1 MGRRKRFAWWRSLIR
16 TPIPIRIFRTT
27 MIFSEELKMRNAGK
41 FFAMAGVAMI
51 LLLSGAGIQA
61 QDAAS
66 APPPPPAPGHGFG
79 HGPGRDEI
87 RFLGFEAGLGD
98 KTVTGSPFSA
108 SFSTVTTETL
118 ADGNQ
123 IKHSSTGTIA
133 RDSQGRTR
141 RDLTLPAFGPMA
153 VAGQAAPHVTFVND
167 PVAGTRYILEADTKT
182 ARQMPPPPDKAEFT
196 KEAHRGGPGADAAA
210 DKETV
215 ATSLGTQTIGGVTAE
230 GTRYTRTIPAGQIG
244 NAKPIVIVTERWYSP
259 DLQMVVMTK
268 RSDPRSGDTTFTM
281 STIART
287 EPAANLFQVPADY
300 AVTKAEPRG
309 AFRRGG
315 PGGPPPPE
323 E

>member
-1 MGRRKRFAWWRSLIR
+1 
-16 TPIPIRIFRTT
+16 
-27 MIFSEELKMRNAGK
+27 MILSEELKMRKSRK

-51 LLLSGAGIQA
+51 LLLAGAGMQA

-66 APPPPPAPGHGFG
+66 APPPPPPAGHGFG

-98 KTVTGSPFSA
+98 KTVTGAPFSA
-108 SFSTVTTETL
+108 SFSTETTETL

-123 IKHSSTGTIA
+123 IKHTSTGTIA

-141 RDLTLPAFGPMA
+141 RDMTLPAFGPMA
-153 VAGQAAPHVTFVND
+153 VAGQSAPPHVTFVND
-167 PVAGTRYILEADTKT
+167 PVGGTRYILEADTKT

-196 KEAHRGGPGADAAA
+196 KGAHRGGPGAGAASAAA

-215 ATSLGTQTIGGVTAE
+215 TTSLGTQTIGGVTAE

-244 NAKPIVIVTERWYSP
+244 NVKPIVVVTERWYSSE
-259 DLQMVVMTK
+259 LQMVVMTK
-268 RSDPRSGDTTFTM
+268 RSDPRSGDTVFQMT
-281 STIART
+281 SIART
-287 EPAANLFQVPADY
+287 EPAATLFQVPADY
-300 AVTKAEPRG
+300 TVAQASAHVRG
-309 AFRRGG
+309 AVRMA
-315 PGGPPPPE
+315 GPPPPE

>member
-1 MGRRKRFAWWRSLIR
+1 
-16 TPIPIRIFRTT
+16 
-27 MIFSEELKMRNAGK
+27 MIFSEELKMRNGAK

-51 LLLSGAGIQA
+51 LLVSGAALQA

-66 APPPPPAPGHGFG
+66 APPPPPPPGRGFG

-98 KTVTGSPFSA
+98 KTVAGAPFSA
-108 SFSTVTTETL
+108 SFSTETTETL

-123 IKHSSTGTIA
+123 IKQTSTGTIA

-141 RDLTLPAFGPMA
+141 RDMTLPAFGAVA

-182 ARQMPPPPDKAEFT
+182 ARQMPPPPDKSQFT
-196 KEAHRGGPGADAAA
+196 RKAHNGGGPGAEAA

-215 ATSLGTQTIGGVTAE
+215 TTSLGTQTIGGVTAE

-244 NAKPIVIVTERWYSP
+244 NAKPIVIVSERWYSA

-268 RSDPRSGDTTFTM
+268 RSDPRSGDTTFQMT
-281 STIART
+281 SIART
-287 EPAANLFQVPADY
+287 EPAASLFQVPAGY
-300 AVTKAEPRG
+300 TVAQAEPRG
-309 AFRRGG
+309 AFRHGR
-315 PGGPPPPE
+315 PGAPPAAPE

>member
-1 MGRRKRFAWWRSLIR
+1 MSKSGRY
-16 TPIPIRIFRTT
+16 
-27 MIFSEELKMRNAGK
+27 
-41 FFAMAGVAMI
+41 FAMAGVAMV
-51 LLLSGAGIQA
+51 LLLAGARMQA

-66 APPPPPAPGHGFG
+66 APPPPPPAGHGFG

-98 KTVTGSPFSA
+98 KTVTGAPFSA
-108 SFSTVTTETL
+108 SFSTESTETL

-123 IKHSSTGTIA
+123 IKHTSTGTIA

-141 RDLTLPAFGPMA
+141 RDMTLPAFGPMA

-182 ARQMPPPPDKAEFT
+182 ARQMPPPPDKSEFT
-196 KEAHRGGPGADAAA
+196 KGAHTGGHGAA

-215 ATSLGTQTIGGVTAE
+215 TTSLGTQTIGGVSAE

-268 RSDPRSGDTTFTM
+268 RSDPRSGDTVFQMT
-281 STIART
+281 SIARA
-287 EPAANLFQVPADY
+287 EPAASLFQVPADY

-309 AFRRGG
+309 AFRHGG
-315 PGGPPPPE
+315 PGGPPAAPE

>member
-1 MGRRKRFAWWRSLIR
+1 
-16 TPIPIRIFRTT
+16 
-27 MIFSEELKMRNAGK
+27 MIHFSEELEMRHKAK
-41 FFAMAGVAMI
+41 LFAMAGVAMI
-51 LLLSGAGIQA
+51 LLLAGAAVRA

-66 APPPPPAPGHGFG
+66 APPPPPPPGHGYG

-98 KTVTGSPFSA
+98 KVVTGAPFSA
-108 SFSTVTTETL
+108 SFSTESTETL

-123 IKHSSTGTIA
+123 IKHTSTGTIA

-141 RDLTLPAFGPMA
+141 RDMTVPAFGPMA

-182 ARQMPPPPDKAEFT
+182 ARQMPPPPDKSEFT
-196 KEAHRGGPGADAAA
+196 RKPHTGGAGAGAA

-215 ATSLGTQTIGGVTAE
+215 TTSLGTQTLGGVTAE

-244 NAKPIVIVTERWYSP
+244 NAKPIVIVTERWYSA

-268 RSDPRSGDTTFTM
+268 RSDPRSGDTTFQMT
-281 STIART
+281 SIART
-287 EPAANLFQVPADY
+287 EPAASLFQVPTDY
-300 AVTKAEPRG
+300 TVAQMNPHVRG
-309 AFRRGG
+309 AVRMAG
-315 PGGPPPPE
+315 PAAPE

>member
-1 MGRRKRFAWWRSLIR
+1 MSKSG
-16 TPIPIRIFRTT
+16 
-27 MIFSEELKMRNAGK
+27 N

-51 LLLSGAGIQA
+51 LLLAGAGMQA

-66 APPPPPAPGHGFG
+66 APPPPPPPGHGYG

-87 RFLGFEAGLGD
+87 RLLGFEAGLGD
-98 KTVTGSPFSA
+98 KVVTGAPFSA
-108 SFSTVTTETL
+108 SFSTETTETL

-123 IKHSSTGTIA
+123 IKHNSTGTIA

-141 RDLTLPAFGPMA
+141 RDMTLPAFGPMA

-182 ARQMPPPPDKAEFT
+182 ARQMPPPPDKSQFT
-196 KEAHRGGPGADAAA
+196 RKAHNGGGPGAEAA

-215 ATSLGTQTIGGVTAE
+215 TTSLGTQTIGGVTAE

-244 NAKPIVIVTERWYSP
+244 NAKPIVIVTERWYSA

-268 RSDPRSGDTTFTM
+268 RSDPRSGDTTFQMT
-281 STIART
+281 SIART
-287 EPAANLFQVPADY
+287 EPAASLFQVPTDY
-300 AVTKAEPRG
+300 AVSKAAPRG
-309 AFRRGG
+309 EFRGG
-315 PGGPPPPE
+315 RGAAAAPE

>member
-1 MGRRKRFAWWRSLIR
+1 MK
-16 TPIPIRIFRTT
+16 
-27 MIFSEELKMRNAGK
+27 NQGK

-51 LLLSGAGIQA
+51 LLLSGAGLRA

-66 APPPPPAPGHGFG
+66 APPPPPPPGHGFG

-98 KTVTGSPFSA
+98 KVVTGAPFSA
-108 SFSTVTTETL
+108 SFSTESTETL

-123 IKHSSTGTIA
+123 IKHTSTGTIA

-141 RDLTLPAFGPMA
+141 RDMTVPAFGPMA
-153 VAGQAAPHVTFVND
+153 VAGQTAPHVTFVND
-167 PVAGTRYILEADTKT
+167 PVAGSRYILEADTKT
-182 ARQMPPPPDKAEFT
+182 ARLMPPPPDKAEFT
-196 KEAHRGGPGADAAA
+196 RKSHSGGGPGAEVA

-215 ATSLGTQTIGGVTAE
+215 TASLGTQTIGGVTAE

-244 NAKPIVIVTERWYSP
+244 NAKPLVIVTERWYSA

-268 RSDPRSGDTTFTM
+268 RSDPRSGETTFQMT
-281 STIART
+281 SIART
-287 EPAANLFQVPADY
+287 EPAASLFQVPTDY
-300 AVTKAEPRG
+300 TLAKMAPRG
-309 AFRRGG
+309 AFRGG
-315 PGGPPPPE
+315 PGAPPAAPE

>member
-1 MGRRKRFAWWRSLIR
+1 
-16 TPIPIRIFRTT
+16 

-98 KTVTGSPFSA
+98 KVVTGAPFSA
-108 SFSTVTTETL
+108 SFTTESTETL

-123 IKHSSTGTIA
+123 IKHTSTGTIA

-141 RDLTLPAFGPMA
+141 GDMTLPAFGPMA

-182 ARQMPPPPDKAEFT
+182 ARLMPPPPDKAEFARKGHT
-196 KEAHRGGPGADAAA
+196 GAPGAGAAAA
-210 DKETV
+210 DKDVVT
-215 ATSLGTQTIGGVTAE
+215 TSLGTQTIGGVTAE

-244 NAKPIVIVTERWYSP
+244 NAKPIVITTERWYSA

-268 RSDPRSGDTTFTM
+268 RSDPRSGDTVFQMTN
-281 STIART
+281 IART
-287 EPAANLFQVPADY
+287 EPAASLFQVPADY
-300 AVTKAEPRG
+300 TVAQMNPHVRG
-309 AFRRGG
+309 AARMSG
-315 PGGPPPPE
+315 PPPPPE

>member
-1 MGRRKRFAWWRSLIR
+1 
-16 TPIPIRIFRTT
+16 
-27 MIFSEELKMRNAGK
+27 MIFSEELKMRNGAK

-51 LLLSGAGIQA
+51 LLVSGAALQA

-66 APPPPPAPGHGFG
+66 APPPPPPPGRGFG

-98 KTVTGSPFSA
+98 KTVAGAPFSA
-108 SFSTVTTETL
+108 SFSTETTETL

-123 IKHSSTGTIA
+123 IKQTSTGTIA

-141 RDLTLPAFGPMA
+141 RDMTLPAFGAVA

-196 KEAHRGGPGADAAA
+196 RGAHNGGHGAA

-215 ATSLGTQTIGGVTAE
+215 TTSLGTQTIGGVTAE
-230 GTRYTRTIPAGQIG
+230 GTRYTRTIPAG
-244 NAKPIVIVTERWYSP
+244 
-259 DLQMVVMTK
+259 
-268 RSDPRSGDTTFTM
+268 
-281 STIART
+281 
-287 EPAANLFQVPADY
+287 
-300 AVTKAEPRG
+300 
-309 AFRRGG
+309 
-315 PGGPPPPE
+315 
-323 E
+323 

>member
-1 MGRRKRFAWWRSLIR
+1 
-16 TPIPIRIFRTT
+16 
-27 MIFSEELKMRNAGK
+27 MIFSEELKMKNQRK

-51 LLLSGAGIQA
+51 LLLSGAGLRA

-66 APPPPPAPGHGFG
+66 APPPPPPPGHGFG

-87 RFLGFEAGLGD
+87 RILGFEAGLGD
-98 KTVTGSPFSA
+98 KTVTGAPFSA
-108 SFSTVTTETL
+108 SFSTETTETL

-123 IKHSSTGTIA
+123 IKHTSTGTIA

-141 RDLTLPAFGPMA
+141 RDMTLPALGPNA

-182 ARQMPPPPDKAEFT
+182 ARQMPAPPDKSQFT
-196 KEAHRGGPGADAAA
+196 RKTHTGGGPGAEAA

-215 ATSLGTQTIGGVTAE
+215 TTSLGTQTIGGVTAE

-244 NAKPIVIVTERWYSP
+244 NAKPIVIVSERWYSA

-268 RSDPRSGDTTFTM
+268 RSDPRSGETVFQMT
-281 STIART
+281 SIART
-287 EPAANLFQVPADY
+287 EPAASLFQVPGDY
-300 AVTKAEPRG
+300 TLAKAGPHG
-309 AFRRGG
+309 AFRGG
-315 PGGPPPPE
+315 PGGPPPPPE

>member
-1 MGRRKRFAWWRSLIR
+1 
-16 TPIPIRIFRTT
+16 
-27 MIFSEELKMRNAGK
+27 MRHKAK
-41 FFAMAGVAMI
+41 SFAMAGVAMI
-51 LLLSGAGIQA
+51 LLLTGAGLQA

-66 APPPPPAPGHGFG
+66 APPPPPPPGHGFG

-98 KTVTGSPFSA
+98 KTVTGAPFSA
-108 SFSTVTTETL
+108 SFTTESTETL

-123 IKHSSTGTIA
+123 IKHASTGTIA

-141 RDLTLPAFGPMA
+141 RDMTLPAVGPMA

-182 ARQMPPPPDKAEFT
+182 ARQMPPPPDRSEFT
-196 KEAHRGGPGADAAA
+196 RKERGGRAAGA

-215 ATSLGTQTIGGVTAE
+215 TTSLGTQTIGGVTAE

-244 NAKPIVIVTERWYSP
+244 NAKPIVIVTERWYSA

-268 RSDPRSGDTTFTM
+268 RSDPRSGETTFQM
-281 STIART
+281 ASIART
-287 EPAANLFQVPADY
+287 EPSASLFQVPADY
-300 AVTKAEPRG
+300 SVSKAAPRG
-309 AFRRGG
+309 EFRYGG
-315 PGGPPPPE
+315 PGAGAPPAAPE